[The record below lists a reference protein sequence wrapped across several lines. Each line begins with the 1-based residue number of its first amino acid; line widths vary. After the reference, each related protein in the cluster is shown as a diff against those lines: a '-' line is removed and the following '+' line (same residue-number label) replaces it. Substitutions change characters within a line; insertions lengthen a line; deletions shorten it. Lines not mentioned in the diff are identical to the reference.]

1 MSTSSSLLGIV
12 PHPPSRRSFAW
23 LAATAAATPLFLLG
37 SSAVCVEA
45 RTATRTPDELVCLPM
60 VVDYEGY
67 AVLAGLIA
75 GIAAVVIYVCAV
87 RREGRR
93 DEKRRRK
100 REAEGYH
107 TGDEDT
113 VYEQHGDGGRLEE
126 HHNDAAHSD
135 AGDHHHEVQ
144 VGGDLAVVSLDN
156 ATDPAV
162 REALRH
168 RVAEDVPEP
177 PPRR

>member
-1 MSTSSSLLGIV
+1 
-12 PHPPSRRSFAW
+12 
-23 LAATAAATPLFLLG
+23 
-37 SSAVCVEA
+37 
-45 RTATRTPDELVCLPM
+45 M

-75 GIAAVVIYVCAV
+75 GLAAVVIYVCVV

-100 REAEGYH
+100 QEAEGYH

-126 HHNDAAHSD
+126 RHDDDAHSD
-135 AGDHHHEVQ
+135 ANAGGNHRHHDVVQ
-144 VGGDLAVVSLDN
+144 VGGALAVVSLDN